1 MDQPW
6 IFLHS
11 KILYA
16 CRIFTLKKEGYR
28 SPRTGREHDFFL
40 LDSADWVNVI
50 PLTADGRVILVK
62 QFRMGTKGFSL
73 EIPGGMLDDGDHPA
87 GAAARELLEETG
99 YAGEEPILLGVVHPN
114 PAIQTNRCYTYLI
127 NNVVFKTSPRQD
139 STEDIQVQSAP
150 LAHIPELIRKGK
162 ITHALVIAAF
172 YWYFSRTG
180 SRDSK
185 VPGQEKTFPSQ
196 EGA

>member
-1 MDQPW
+1 MTQPW
-6 IFLHS
+6 AFLHS

-28 SPRTGREHDFFL
+28 SPRTGQEHDFYL
-40 LDSADWVNVI
+40 LDSSDWVNVI
-50 PLTADGRVILVK
+50 PLTADGRVILVR
-62 QFRMGTKGFSL
+62 QFRMGTKDFSL
-73 EIPGGMLDDGDHPA
+73 EIPGGMLDEGDHPA

-99 YAGEEPILLGVVHPN
+99 YEGGEPILLGVVHPN

-139 STEDIQVQSAP
+139 STEDIQVQSAS
-150 LAHIPELIRKGK
+150 LHDIPRLIREGK

-172 YWYFSRTG
+172 YWYFSNPASEDPRVQG
-180 SRDSK
+180 L
-185 VPGQEKTFPSQ
+185 E
-196 EGA
+196 

>member
-1 MDQPW
+1 MGQPW
-6 IFLHS
+6 TFLYS
-11 KILYA
+11 KILYT
-16 CRIFTLKKEGYR
+16 CRIFSLKKEGYR

-40 LDSADWVNVI
+40 LESTDWVNVI
-50 PLTADGRVILVK
+50 PRTEDGRIILVK
-62 QFRMGTKGFSL
+62 QYRIGTKDFSL
-73 EIPGGMLDDGDHPA
+73 EIPGGMLDEGDDPA

-127 NNVVFKTSPRQD
+127 NNVVFKTPPQQD
-139 STEDIQVQSAP
+139 STEDIEVQFAS

-172 YWYFSRTG
+172 YWYFSKTG
-180 SRDSK
+180 FKDLR
-185 VPGQEKTFPSQ
+185 VLGRE
-196 EGA
+196 